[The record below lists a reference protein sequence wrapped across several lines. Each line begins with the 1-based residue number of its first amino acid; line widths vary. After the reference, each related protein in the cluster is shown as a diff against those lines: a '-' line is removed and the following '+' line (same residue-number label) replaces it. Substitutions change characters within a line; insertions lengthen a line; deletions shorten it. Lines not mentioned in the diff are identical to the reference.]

1 MNSFSIGH
9 ANYQNIKNIIF
20 DLGGVIVEIDYQITI
35 GMFKKLGIS
44 DFDSLYGQYKQSHL
58 FDGFDKGLVS
68 PDKFREGLSQFLH
81 KSINKSDFDAAWNS
95 MIKELPAQ
103 NIVLLNIL
111 KNKYNTFLLSNTNE
125 IHLEY
130 FFRMIYDVH
139 KVNQFESLFNKAY
152 YSCRIGMR
160 KPDREIY
167 EFVLKD
173 SGLMAEESLFI
184 DDTSINLTP
193 AEEVGIK
200 TFLMPKGRLLYQVIN
215 ACNL

>member
-1 MNSFSIGH
+1 
-9 ANYQNIKNIIF
+9 IF

-44 DFDSLYGQYKQSHL
+44 DFDSLYGQYKQAHL
-58 FDGFDKGLVS
+58 FDGFDKGHVS
-68 PDKFREGLSQFLH
+68 PEQFREGLSQFLH
-81 KSINKSDFDAAWNS
+81 KSIDKSDFDAAWNS
-95 MIKELPAQ
+95 MIKQLPAQ
-103 NIVLLNIL
+103 NIVLLDIL

-173 SGLMAEESLFI
+173 SGLKAEESLFI
-184 DDTSINLTP
+184 DDTSINLIP

-215 ACNL
+215 ACSL